1 MSKETFPAGDRKALR
16 GFKGREKEGWQGT
29 LREAQ
34 VRRQATEG
42 VRRSYVGVCEVK
54 LFSIFP
60 QKFLVKSAHSLTF
73 CGVDSGRNMEKILS
87 PVSGLILDKRAG
99 APGAPLV
106 KHLSW
111 I

>member
-1 MSKETFPAGDRKALR
+1 M
-16 GFKGREKEGWQGT
+16 
-29 LREAQ
+29 
-34 VRRQATEG
+34 RRQATEG